1 MLNKVVTE
9 ERLSLAIFAP
19 LQTQITFW
27 SGREREKAA
36 NRQHLRKK
44 WNQRAKTGGVA
55 NQAKRFAA
63 RRHAHVRQ
71 KATFCIFQC
80 GREVKRRNLL
90 SFSLWWLC
98 LDFYSFRMHAPHVS
112 SIISWHSRERERERE
127 RERFSSLL
135 LFISI
140 GSECECLFF
149 FVLYASRGAFPS
161 LGFCSRFSLS
171 RALRHAFHQPPF
183 SRHDFQPRRQ
193 WRFTDFWCWWFF
205 CALERV
211 RGKSMQTRLS
221 HTSPAVDSRA
231 LKRFVSTSGERA
243 RLHAKVSPPFRIKG
257 LDFLASPWNERREAK
272 CTLLVLSRCE
282 LLNENFLPPGM

>member
-1 MLNKVVTE
+1 M
-9 ERLSLAIFAP
+9 F
-19 LQTQITFW
+19 LQ
-27 SGREREKAA
+27 
-36 NRQHLRKK
+36 
-44 WNQRAKTGGVA
+44 
-55 NQAKRFAA
+55 
-63 RRHAHVRQ
+63 
-71 KATFCIFQC
+71 
-80 GREVKRRNLL
+80 
-90 SFSLWWLC
+90 
-98 LDFYSFRMHAPHVS
+98 S
-112 SIISWHSRERERERE
+112 SVDTLGRE

-149 FVLYASRGAFPS
+149 FVLRATRGAFPS

-183 SRHDFQPRRQ
+183 FPSRFPATPPMTIY
-193 WRFTDFWCWWFF
+193 RFLMLMVF

-257 LDFLASPWNERREAK
+257 SDFLASPWNERREAK